1 MERFMPVINFVKLDG
16 STHAIEAKDGPS
28 LMEDGRDANMGVEG
42 TCGSSLSCATC
53 HLIFDVDGFA
63 KVGVASEDEMDMLDL
78 AFNVEPTSRL
88 GCQVKVSAEIDG
100 ITVRVPEDF

>member
-1 MERFMPVINFVKLDG
+1 MPVINFVKPDG
-16 STHAIEAKDGPS
+16 STHAIEAKEGLN
-28 LMEDGRDANMGVEG
+28 LMEVGRDANMGVEG
-42 TCGSSLSCATC
+42 TCGGSLSCATC
-53 HLIFDVDGFA
+53 HLIFDEDGFA
-63 KVGVASEDEMDMLDL
+63 KVGAASEDEMDMLDL

>member
-1 MERFMPVINFVKLDG
+1 MPVIHFVKSDG
-16 STHAIEAKDGPS
+16 STHSIEAKEGLS
-28 LMEDGRDANMGVEG
+28 LMEVGRDANMGVEG
-42 TCGSSLSCATC
+42 TCGGSLSCATC
-53 HLIFDVDGFA
+53 HLIFDEAGFA
-63 KVGVASEDEMDMLDL
+63 KVGGASEDEMDMLDL

>member
-1 MERFMPVINFVKLDG
+1 MPVINFVKSDG
-16 STHAIEAKDGPS
+16 STHAIEAKEGLN
-28 LMEDGRDANMGVEG
+28 LMEVGRDANMGVEG
-42 TCGSSLSCATC
+42 TCGGSLSCATC
-53 HLIFDVDGFA
+53 HVIFDEEGFA
-63 KVGVASEDEMDMLDL
+63 KVGGASEDEMDMLDL